1 VELQEAIGTSLE
13 YFQELEHATRLL
25 NHPGE
30 SLVLQT
36 DFLYMVERVDICIE
50 FLKSHVSY
58 DYYSI
63 QLPAHVVSPTGWAI
77 AKLQGSRSIPLAF
90 PAMYDACHDFDQNV
104 LCRLAPSAHA
114 GCLATAVRPGTLFP
128 QDESWFSFLSLILLY
143 RMFPTLHKCIF
154 FTRDLLR

>member
-58 DYYSI
+58 DYYFV
-63 QLPAHVVSPTGWAI
+63 QPPTHLVSP
-77 AKLQGSRSIPLAF
+77 
-90 PAMYDACHDFDQNV
+90 
-104 LCRLAPSAHA
+104 A
-114 GCLATAVRPGTLFP
+114 GCNSETIKKLKYTSCASSNV
-128 QDESWFSFLSLILLY
+128 
-143 RMFPTLHKCIF
+143 
-154 FTRDLLR
+154 

>member
-58 DYYSI
+58 DYYRFE
-63 QLPAHVVSPTGWAI
+63 LP
-77 AKLQGSRSIPLAF
+77 
-90 PAMYDACHDFDQNV
+90 
-104 LCRLAPSAHA
+104 
-114 GCLATAVRPGTLFP
+114 
-128 QDESWFSFLSLILLY
+128 LILHLPD
-143 RMFPTLHKCIF
+143 RMGNSEITKKQKYTSCVSNNV
-154 FTRDLLR
+154 